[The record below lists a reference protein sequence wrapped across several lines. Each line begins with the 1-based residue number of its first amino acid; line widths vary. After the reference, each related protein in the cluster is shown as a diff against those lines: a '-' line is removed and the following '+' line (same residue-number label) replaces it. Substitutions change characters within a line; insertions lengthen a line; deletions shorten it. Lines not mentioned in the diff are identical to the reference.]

1 MAMDQPDLA
10 SRSGL
15 PSFPTVGEPPPGR
28 VALAGR
34 IRELVEATVLA
45 DDRAVDLFAA
55 AARVEAV
62 TESLRRGAKDSPQL
76 LAALAGGWV
85 SVNNP
90 VEGMGN
96 PLAPPLV
103 WHRVGGD
110 SALAECVFSVVHEG
124 PPGRVHG
131 GWVAAVLDHAVGR
144 GVAAA
149 GFPGMTASLTVDY
162 HEGTPY
168 GVPLRVEGRL
178 VRREGRKLHAVAEIR
193 AGDRVTATATAV
205 LVLFRGV
212 ASGVRQE

>member
-1 MAMDQPDLA
+1 MDQPDLA
-10 SRSGL
+10 AKVAFSS
-15 PSFPTVGEPPPGR
+15 PPMVDEPPPGR
-28 VALAGR
+28 VALAAR
-34 IRELVEATVLA
+34 IRELVEASVLA
-45 DDRAVDLFAA
+45 DDGAVDLFAA
-55 AARVEAV
+55 AARIEAV
-62 TESLRRGAKDSPQL
+62 TGSLRRGAKDSPQL
-76 LAALAGGWV
+76 LASLGGGWV

-103 WHRVGGD
+103 WRRVGAD
-110 SALAECVFSVVHEG
+110 SVLAECVFSAVHEG

-149 GFPGMTASLTVDY
+149 GFPGMTASLAVNY

-168 GVPLRVEGRL
+168 GVPLHVEGRL
-178 VRREGRKLHAVAEIR
+178 VRREGRRLHAAAEIR
-193 AGDRVTATATAV
+193 AGDQVTATATAV

-212 ASGVRQE
+212 ASTVEQE